1 MSTEI
6 ATLTRD
12 SFKGA
17 KVAFCNIETPE
28 NFEREVSFALQ
39 VINSNKT
46 LAKCSSDSLL
56 RAVIN
61 IANTGLTLN
70 PALKF
75 AYLIPRYAKNVGW
88 EAHLE
93 PSYSGLCKL
102 ITDTGSV
109 TNIYAHPV
117 HDGDDFKIGLGTSP
131 TILHEPTFLSKDIN
145 RFYAVGKLPDGSA
158 QIEVM
163 TTEEVNA
170 IRDTSESYKA
180 FKDPKKTYVAS
191 CIWETYFS
199 EMGRKT
205 VIKRLQKYLP
215 KSERW
220 DKVSNAVELT
230 NLEYKASLQQ
240 ISYIESLLD
249 TANITPEH
257 KAQIW
262 GSCETFSAD
271 TAGETITYLK
281 ENQLNP
287 VTHGDNPSATEVK
300 DHVKGLIE
308 DETK

>member
-6 ATLTRD
+6 AVHNRD
-12 SFKGA
+12 SFSGA
-17 KVAFCNIETPE
+17 KVSFCKIETPE

-75 AYLIPRYAKNVGW
+75 AYLIPRYTKNVGW

-117 HDGDDFKIGLGTSP
+117 YKGDAFTIGLGTSP
-131 TILHEPTFLSKDIN
+131 AITHEPKFESEDIEK
-145 RFYAVGKLPDGSA
+145 FYAVGKLPDGSA

-163 TTEEVNA
+163 TVDAVNA
-170 IRDTSESYKA
+170 IRATSESYKA
-180 FKDPKKTYVAS
+180 FIDPKKPYVSS
-191 CIWETYFS
+191 CIWETYYG

-220 DKVSNAVELT
+220 DKVSQAVELT
-230 NLEYKASLQQ
+230 NIEYQASLQQ
-240 ISYIESLLD
+240 IQYIESLLD
-249 TANITPEH
+249 TANISPEH

-262 GSCETFSAD
+262 GLCNTYSSD
-271 TAGETITYLK
+271 TAAETISYLK
-281 ENQLNP
+281 DNQLNP
-287 VTHGDNPSATEVK
+287 ITHGNPSKTEVGK
-300 DHVKGLIE
+300 EMKRIQN
-308 DETK
+308 ETE